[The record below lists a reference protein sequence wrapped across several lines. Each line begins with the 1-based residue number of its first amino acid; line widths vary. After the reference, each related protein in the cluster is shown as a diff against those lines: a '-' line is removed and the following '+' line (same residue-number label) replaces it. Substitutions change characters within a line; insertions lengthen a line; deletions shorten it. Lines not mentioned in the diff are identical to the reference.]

1 METLLPAAI
10 LRQSAPRYHSFGCAQ
25 DKFGY
30 GLSASLAASDSR
42 DVHPFT
48 YVQPSGASLGR
59 PRLEASRLWP
69 LSPGLRT
76 KPACPATASNHREY
90 SWRGSTARV
99 LSWQAWR

>member
-1 METLLPAAI
+1 VGTLGVAACRY
-10 LRQSAPRYHSFGCAQ
+10 LRQSAPRYH
-25 DKFGY
+25 FGY

-69 LSPGLRT
+69 LSQELHT
-76 KPACPATASNHREY
+76 KPLPAMHVLVGTPEHHRAY
-90 SWRGSTARV
+90 VS
-99 LSWQAWR
+99 